1 MGFDGSHDN
10 LRLAGNVA
18 GARDMAA
25 AMIESGVAE

>member
-10 LRLAGNVA
+10 LRLAGNFA

-25 AMIESGVAE
+25 AMIARGVAE

>member
-1 MGFDGSHDN
+1 MGFDGSHDG

-25 AMIESGVAE
+25 AMIARGVAE